1 MPGARWRRLGREA
14 AAAPP
19 ARARGHGAG
28 TTAKAAAAK
37 SGPPFRP
44 ARVPR
49 LARLGSHGACP
60 RPVRG
65 RRRRRS
71 CTSSGLARHCHRSP
85 SRHAQRVMKWPRR
98 RRAVAPLGIRPRRAI
113 GAKVNEGRF
122 TWPKFDPKKKKKK
135 SPFGRPA
142 CAVCDGSWRPE
153 GAWGSARR
161 PRGRSCPLSAPRT
174 RRKGVPAGAAGSCT
188 AAPGRESQEPAL
200 QLGLL
205 GPQTPRCARSSRTDR
220 PRCTLRPHPSC
231 SGTGLPLPA
240 PRSRPHCSF
249 VRSPAAA
256 AARRERPSRS
266 PWGRVRLRVD
276 REFSYLSPVASFYA
290 K

>member
-135 SPFGRPA
+135 KPFWAPRLRGLRRELAAGGGVGFGPA
-142 CAVCDGSWRPE
+142 PAGPE
-153 GAWGSARR
+153 LPVIRAQNPAQGR
-161 PRGRSCPLSAPRT
+161 PRGGGRFLHR
-174 RRKGVPAGAAGSCT
+174 GAGARISGASLAAGASRPPDSTLRTFVPHRPSSLHPT
-188 AAPGRESQEPAL
+188 ATPFLQRDRPPAPGPAL
-200 QLGLL
+200 PTTLQLC
-205 GPQTPRCARSSRTDR
+205 P
-220 PRCTLRPHPSC
+220 
-231 SGTGLPLPA
+231 
-240 PRSRPHCSF
+240 
-249 VRSPAAA
+249 
-256 AARRERPSRS
+256 
-266 PWGRVRLRVD
+266 
-276 REFSYLSPVASFYA
+276 
-290 K
+290 